1 MSNFPGGQGV
11 NLGELSLSPTR
22 TSGSPQDARPADLT
36 VDRLAYSVEEAA
48 KVMGLGR
55 TLTWAL
61 VRSGDIPSVRVAGRV
76 LIRRRQLIEWLDT
89 RSETIYPSS

>member
-11 NLGELSLSPTR
+11 NLGGLSLSPTR
-22 TSGSPQDARPADLT
+22 TSGSPRDARPAGLSA
-36 VDRLAYSVEEAA
+36 DRLAYSVEEAA
-48 KVMGLGR
+48 KVIGVGR

>member
-1 MSNFPGGQGV
+1 VSNFPGGQGV
-11 NLGELSLSPTR
+11 NLGGLSQSPTR
-22 TSGSPQDARPADLT
+22 TSGSPRDARPAGLSA
-36 VDRLAYSVEEAA
+36 DRLAYSVEEAA
-48 KVMGLGR
+48 KVIGVGR

>member
-11 NLGELSLSPTR
+11 NLGGLSLSPTR
-22 TSGSPQDARPADLT
+22 TSGSPRDARLAGLSA
-36 VDRLAYSVEEAA
+36 DRLAYSVEEAA
-48 KVMGLGR
+48 KVIGVGR

>member
-1 MSNFPGGQGV
+1 M
-11 NLGELSLSPTR
+11 
-22 TSGSPQDARPADLT
+22 TSST
-36 VDRLAYSVEEAA
+36 RLAYSVEEAA

>member
-11 NLGELSLSPTR
+11 NLGGLSLSPTR
-22 TSGSPQDARPADLT
+22 TSGSPRDTRPADIT
-36 VDRLAYSVEEAA
+36 ADRLAYSVEEAA
-48 KVMGLGR
+48 KVIGVGR

>member
-11 NLGELSLSPTR
+11 HLGGLPLSPTR
-22 TSGSPQDARPADLT
+22 TSGSPRDARSADLSA
-36 VDRLAYSVEEAA
+36 DRLAYSVEEAA
-48 KVMGLGR
+48 KVIGVGR

>member
-1 MSNFPGGQGV
+1 MSSFPGGQGV
-11 NLGELSLSPTR
+11 NLGGLSPSPTR
-22 TSGSPQDARPADLT
+22 TSRSPRDARPADLT
-36 VDRLAYSVEEAA
+36 VHRLAYSVEEAA